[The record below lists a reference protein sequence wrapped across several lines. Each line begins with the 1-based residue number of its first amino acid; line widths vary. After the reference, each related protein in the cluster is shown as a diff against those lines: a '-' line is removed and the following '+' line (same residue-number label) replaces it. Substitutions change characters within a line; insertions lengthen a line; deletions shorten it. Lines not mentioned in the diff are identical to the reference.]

1 MREED
6 SKSPETN
13 FSGDVVGSLTML
25 LTEVDDETELSPES
39 PMKEEKIEEI
49 MQELYKE
56 LTCSSSSN
64 VSPTSPLSSFPSP
77 LSSPSSSLSS
87 SSLLPFDGKSESCG
101 ASVSDS
107 GSTVMAG
114 IEFVGPTGCM
124 TKGKVGL
131 SGNGEWTVGIG
142 CHGGGEGEGCDL
154 MEEDGDEWLARVLG
168 WGPPVELEDW
178 K

>member
-1 MREED
+1 
-6 SKSPETN
+6 
-13 FSGDVVGSLTML
+13 ML

-56 LTCSSSSN
+56 
-64 VSPTSPLSSFPSP
+64 SSFPSP
-77 LSSPSSSLSS
+77 LSSPSSSLSSSSSSSSS

-107 GSTVMAG
+107 GSTMMAG

-124 TKGKVGL
+124 TKGKGGVVRKWG
-131 SGNGEWTVGIG
+131 VD
-142 CHGGGEGEGCDL
+142 GGEGEGCDV